1 MAGEESFR
9 EIRKALKIKLDDIAY
24 YLGVTRSWVSKYE
37 TGAVPDTPATH
48 EKIKAMRHAVRRAG
62 EHPGPN
68 PWLDDAGLRQQ
79 AQNRREK
86 QRSNAAVR
94 AEVYRIKL
102 EEMSQTYAECVQAL
116 DTMGAMLNDPQC
128 PDDIKEWINVTAPRI
143 VATARKNSPDE
154 QVTLELKWLALRG
167 KAELIGE

>member
-1 MAGEESFR
+1 MAAMDSIR
-9 EIRKALKIKLDDIAY
+9 EIRKALKITLNDLAF
-24 YLGVTRSWVSKYE
+24 YLGVTRSSVSKFE
-37 TGAVPDTPATH
+37 TGFTAEGEYTH
-48 EKIKAMRHAVRRAG
+48 EKIKAMRQAVRRAG

-86 QRSNAAVR
+86 QCSNAAVR

-102 EEMSQTYAECVQAL
+102 EEMRQAYAECVQAL
-116 DTMGAMLNDPQC
+116 NTMGAMLNDPQC
-128 PDDIKEWINVTAPRI
+128 PEDIKEWIRITAPRI

-167 KAELIGE
+167 KAELMGE